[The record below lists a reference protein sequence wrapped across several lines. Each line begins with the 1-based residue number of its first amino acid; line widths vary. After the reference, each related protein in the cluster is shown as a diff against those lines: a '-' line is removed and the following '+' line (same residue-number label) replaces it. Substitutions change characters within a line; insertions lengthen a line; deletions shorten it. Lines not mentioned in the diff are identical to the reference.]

1 MGLDCSHNA
10 FSGGYVTFNRLRQAV
25 ADAAG
30 GSYPP
35 HADRS
40 LDNDSFYLD
49 TSAWPGL
56 TIFLAHADCE
66 GVLTPNEC
74 VQVANDLE
82 KVLPNVSEKYAT
94 VHMPRGVKAA
104 VERFVDGCR
113 TAARLNENLEF
124 Q

>member
-10 FSGGYVTFNRLRQAV
+10 FSGSYGAFNRLRQVV

-35 HADRS
+35 HTDRS
-40 LDNDSFYLD
+40 LDNNRFYLD
-49 TSAWPGL
+49 TAAWPGL
-56 TIFLAHADCE
+56 AILLRHNDCE
-66 GVLTPNEC
+66 GVLTPDEC

-94 VHMPRGVKAA
+94 VHMPHGVKIA
-104 VERFVDGCR
+104 VERFVTGCR
-113 TAARLNENLEF
+113 TAAHLNETLEF